1 MKRDLLKTASFAVLH
16 FGVAFT
22 VAYGLT
28 GSVAIATSIGLLEPV
43 ANTIAF
49 YFHERAWRR
58 VDGKAS
64 SRNNATAICC
74 GVLKAG

>member
-1 MKRDLLKTASFAVLH
+1 MNRSLLKTASFAVLH

-28 GSVAIATSIGLLEPV
+28 GSLAVATGIGLIEPV

-49 YFHERAWRR
+49 YFHERAWQR
-58 VDGKAS
+58 VDERARLG
-64 SRNNATAICC
+64 NHPGPMATSAE
-74 GVLKAG
+74 